1 MLTKESKLILNY
13 LISAFSENETM
24 ISYSE
29 IIENS
34 GLPLHE
40 VDSSLQF
47 LFEENY
53 LKLKRYKNGGFVLSL
68 THKGFHYEEFDSS
81 SPVSQTNI
89 FNAPV
94 ANSAV
99 GNTGNITI
107 NNGISFSEIRSFIE
121 SMNISVNDK
130 KEALQVI
137 DYVETLTENE
147 APLKKGFLS
156 KFKDTLSKLDWLPDL
171 IGKCLVAYFSSI

>member
-13 LISAFSENETM
+13 LISVFSEKESM
-24 ISYSE
+24 ISFTE
-29 IIENS
+29 ITENT
-34 GLPLHE
+34 GLPFCE
-40 VDSSLQF
+40 VDTSLQF

-53 LKLKRYKNGGFVLSL
+53 LKLKRYKSGGFVHSL
-68 THKGFHYEEFDSS
+68 THKGLHYQEFDSTP
-81 SPVSQTNI
+81 PVSQTNI

-94 ANSAV
+94 SNSAV
-99 GNTGNITI
+99 GNTGHITI
-107 NNGISFSEIRSFIE
+107 NNGVSFSEIRSFIDT
-121 SMNISVNDK
+121 MNVSANDK

-156 KFKDTLSKLDWLPDL
+156 KFNDTISKLDWLPDL
-171 IGKCLVAYFSSI
+171 IGKALVAYFSSL